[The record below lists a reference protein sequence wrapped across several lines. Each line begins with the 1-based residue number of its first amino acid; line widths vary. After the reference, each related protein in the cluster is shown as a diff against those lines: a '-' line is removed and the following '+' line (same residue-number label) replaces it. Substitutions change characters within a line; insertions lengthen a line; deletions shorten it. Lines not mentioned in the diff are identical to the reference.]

1 MTIRFSFYEILN
13 AIIKSKKVKFQG
25 LRILSHW
32 MFELEF
38 SIFELELKL
47 RIETALATLS
57 IPHKTMLVDSKVLQT
72 VEQWSK
78 GKQATKEIVTP
89 SISPGPS
96 SPKVR

>member
-1 MTIRFSFYEILN
+1 
-13 AIIKSKKVKFQG
+13 
-25 LRILSHW
+25 

-72 VEQWSK
+72 VEQWSR
-78 GKQATKEIVTP
+78 GKQLEQVVTP

-96 SPKVR
+96 SPKSR